1 MSTTSKKYIYI
12 NTKPKANTKKDGSV
26 FYTVL
31 VGLSKAL
38 LAEHNAEAVDTV
50 TMQVFENQLE
60 TIAKAFD
67 ACKKTGS
74 KLAIACD
81 NVVVTEPK
89 ANNYINRDGEL
100 VTSIQASC
108 WADGPSE
115 LTVLKGTMSV
125 SNDLKALLD
134 DDGDDDILV

>member
-12 NTKPKANTKKDGSV
+12 NTAPKANTKTDGSV

-60 TIAKAFD
+60 TITRAYN
-67 ACKKTGS
+67 ACKKSGS
-74 KLAIACD
+74 KLAIVCD

-89 ANNYINRDGEL
+89 TNNYINRDGEM

-125 SNDLKALLD
+125 SNELKALLE
-134 DDGDDDILV
+134 DGDDDLTV

>member
-1 MSTTSKKYIYI
+1 MSTTSKKFIYI
-12 NTKPKANTKKDGSV
+12 NTKPKLNTKKDGSV

-31 VGLSKAL
+31 VGLSKSI

-60 TIAKAFD
+60 DFTTYFD
-67 ACKKTGS
+67 ACKKAGA
-74 KLAIACD
+74 KLVLACD

-89 ANNYINRDGEL
+89 VNSFINRDGEL
-100 VTSIQASC
+100 VSSIQASC

-115 LTVLKGTMSV
+115 LTVLKSTMSV
-125 SNDLKALLD
+125 SNDLKTLLNKNRD
-134 DDGDDDILV
+134 EDPLV

>member
-1 MSTTSKKYIYI
+1 MSTSKKFIYL
-12 NTKPKANTKKDGSV
+12 NTAPKANTKKDGSV

-31 VGLSKAL
+31 VGLSKSI
-38 LAEHNAEAVDTV
+38 LAEANAEAVDTI

-60 TIAKAFD
+60 TITRAFN
-67 ACKKTGS
+67 ACKKSGS

-81 NVVVTEPK
+81 AVVITEPK
-89 ANNYINRDGEL
+89 ENSYINRAGEL
-100 VTSIQASC
+100 VTSLQASV

-125 SNDLKALLD
+125 SDELRSLLGGTD
-134 DDGDDDILV
+134 DDFTV

>member
-12 NTKPKANTKKDGSV
+12 NTAPKANTKKDGSV

-38 LAEHNAEAVDTV
+38 LAEANAEAVDTV

-60 TIAKAFD
+60 DFTRYYN
-67 ACKKTGS
+67 ACKKAGA
-74 KLAIACD
+74 KLALACD
-81 NVVVTEPK
+81 AVVITEPK
-89 ANNYINRDGEL
+89 ANNYINRDGEM
-100 VTSIQASC
+100 VSSIQASC

-125 SNDLKALLD
+125 SDELKSLLD
-134 DDGDDDILV
+134 NDGDDDITV

>member
-1 MSTTSKKYIYI
+1 MSTTKKYIYI
-12 NTKPKANTKKDGSV
+12 NTAPKANTKKDGSV

-38 LAEHNAEAVDTV
+38 LAEHKAENVDVV

-60 TIAKAFD
+60 DFTNYYN
-67 ACKKTGS
+67 ACKKANV
-74 KLAIACD
+74 KLALACD
-81 NVVVTEPK
+81 AVVVTEPK
-89 ANNYINRDGEL
+89 TNNYINRDGEMVVEL
-100 VTSIQASC
+100 QASC

-125 SNDLKALLD
+125 SDDLKALL
-134 DDGDDDILV
+134 GDSNEDFTV

>member
-1 MSTTSKKYIYI
+1 MSTTSKKFIYL
-12 NTKPKANTKKDGSV
+12 NTAPKANTKKDGSV

-31 VGLSKAL
+31 VGLSAG
-38 LAEHNAEAVDTV
+38 LAPKEIDTI

-60 TIAKAFD
+60 TITRAFN
-67 ACKKTGS
+67 ACKKSGS

-81 NVVVTEPK
+81 AVVITEPK
-89 ANNYINRDGEL
+89 TNNYINRDGEL
-100 VTSIQASC
+100 VTELQASC

-125 SNDLKALLD
+125 SDDLKALI
-134 DDGDDDILV
+134 GDSNEDFTV

>member
-1 MSTTSKKYIYI
+1 MSTTSKKFIYI
-12 NTKPKANTKKDGSV
+12 NTPPKANTKKDGSV

-31 VGLSKAL
+31 VGLAKSI
-38 LAEHNAEAVDTV
+38 LAEHKAEEVDTI

-60 TIAKAFD
+60 TITKAYN
-67 ACKKTGS
+67 ACKKNGS

-89 ANNYINRDGEL
+89 VNSYINRDGEL
-100 VTSIQASC
+100 VSSIQASV

-115 LTVLKGTMSV
+115 LTVLKSTMSV
-125 SNDLKALLD
+125 SSDLLSLL
-134 DDGDDDILV
+134 GDDDITV